1 MKNLLYY
8 PYINLPDEDWT
19 VRNLLY
25 YDNIG
30 SIVPTQYFYEPER
43 YEPFMR
49 KMIQNELIVPINPMD
64 ILDHQWRDV
73 KIYIEYLKKNQ
84 KRLKQRCSNKFISQ
98 TGSSTDR
105 MRTYDPI
112 TGSRLHAN
120 KFDSEIFYSLTQMG
134 LAKKIDEYWY
144 EVENR
149 TAYDLM
155 FFLATIVANKI
166 DYQPTTNKI
175 QYSPFTRENIK
186 RENIELR
193 EQKNKRDLILKD
205 LIPYP
210 EQIDINLIKKFKE
223 KHYDLLNR
231 FRNKVEL
238 IALNPSI
245 SLDSQLFKTAI
256 EDMND
261 SKEELIARMSENKF
275 GNIFFGTICGTISAC
290 IALSNGPTLSAIPG
304 ILNAIYTALKIEK
317 PENVIDQ
324 TGLKY
329 LALVHKRLR
338 LSKNITRD

>member
-8 PYINLPDEDWT
+8 PYINLPNEDWT
-19 VRNLLY
+19 IRNLLY

-64 ILDHQWRDV
+64 ILEHQCED
-73 KIYIEYLKKNQ
+73 IYVYIQYLKKHQ
-84 KRLKQRCSNKFISQ
+84 KRLKQRCYKRYMSNSITNNMHTSNV
-98 TGSSTDR
+98 
-105 MRTYDPI
+105 I

-134 LAKKIDEYWY
+134 LAKRIDEYWY

-175 QYSPFTRENIK
+175 QYSPFTRA
-186 RENIELR
+186 NIELR

-238 IALNPSI
+238 IVLNPSI
-245 SLDSQLFKTAI
+245 SLDSQLFKTTI

-261 SKEELIARMSENKF
+261 SKEELITRMSENKF

-290 IALSNGPTLSAIPG
+290 IALSDGPTLSAMPG
-304 ILNAIYTALKIEK
+304 VLNAIYTALKIEK

-329 LALVHKRLR
+329 LALVHKRLK
-338 LSKNITRD
+338 LNKHVAQE